1 MDNKLVHIHINIK
14 WEKTPSGQGSRKCWV
29 GVPFTVRCPEKKSS
43 RCHLGRPGVDEAEGV
58 TGKDGTRETSQEG
71 GTREGVDR
79 LWGTNYEGLD
89 QEGAEEVVGRRRE
102 LCPF

>member
-1 MDNKLVHIHINIK
+1 M
-14 WEKTPSGQGSRKCWV
+14 
-29 GVPFTVRCPEKKSS
+29 
-43 RCHLGRPGVDEAEGV
+43 A
-58 TGKDGTRETSQEG
+58 GKDGTRETSQEG